1 MKKYIFLVSFILFFF
16 VSLFPQTSYPT
27 IESKNNL
34 YFRDIAKIL
43 VEEFNLSKY
52 DISPLEAEN
61 LLLSNYPK
69 LNQISRNNFLC
80 YNDISLLVMQLF
92 NIQGG
97 LFYSIFQNKHYS
109 FRELQFLGIISEDI
123 DPMKKISGKQAVELF
138 KKASKL

>member
-1 MKKYIFLVSFILFFF
+1 MI
-16 VSLFPQTSYPT
+16 
-27 IESKNNL
+27 
-34 YFRDIAKIL
+34 
-43 VEEFNLSKY
+43 
-52 DISPLEAEN
+52 
-61 LLLSNYPK
+61 
-69 LNQISRNNFLC
+69 FLC

-123 DPMKKISGKQAVELF
+123 DPVKKISGKQAVELF